1 MQTAD
6 NRSFVIGAALV
17 AAFVAGCGSTS
28 PVAPTA
34 ASNPVQ
40 YPSLVGHYSDEA
52 LSELQIRYRDTG
64 LTNQWRCDTEASV
77 DSQRDGTFSGGVR
90 STGGGSR
97 EPPCT
102 DSFSFTAE
110 MRPDGTI
117 TDLRNGE

>member
-1 MQTAD
+1 GRSLLVLIALIPTA
-6 NRSFVIGAALV
+6 
-17 AAFVAGCGSTS
+17 CGSTS
-28 PVAPTA
+28 PVAPTT

-64 LTNQWRCDTEASV
+64 LTNQWGCDTEASV
-77 DSQRDGTFSGGVR
+77 DSQRGGTFWGGVR

-102 DSFSFTAE
+102 GSFRFTADIG
-110 MRPDGTI
+110 R
-117 TDLRNGE
+117 